1 MGVGEPRIVS
11 PEEEFQ
17 RVVVAL
23 VRSLLGDAN
32 RRFLVFG
39 GFGVDIAIFI
49 EDPAVTRAR
58 FLEVK
63 VFAAGRPGG
72 VGFGNQRGRGPQVD
86 LPLSPDSLLALLD
99 PFVRWV
105 YADATQRPGSA
116 RYALFTCTKAK
127 AAAMGGVARDKQN
140 NLRISALRDSLVGW
154 DQPCSQLQE
163 FLLG

>member
-17 RVVVAL
+17 RVVVGL

-32 RRFLVFG
+32 RRFLVFE
-39 GFGVDIAIFI
+39 GFGLDIATFI

-58 FLEVK
+58 SLEVK

-72 VGFGNQRGRGPQVD
+72 VGFGNQRGQGPQVD
-86 LPLSPDSLLALLD
+86 LLLSPDSLLALMD
-99 PFVRWV
+99 PLVRWV

-116 RYALFTCTKAK
+116 RYALFTSTKSK
-127 AAAMGGVARDKQN
+127 AAAMGGVARDKHN

-154 DQPCSQLQE
+154 DQLCSQVQE